1 MLKKIWLIWFF
12 YLALLFQANS
22 QPEKDLTVQ
31 FIRKETKTLPERIV
45 NIPFFIINNTQDSVP
60 TRIVVKMPGRWKL
73 ITKAEPFILMPE
85 VKKFS
90 VVSVQIPSRYPVG
103 KYDFGIYIENNN
115 SGQLLAEYSTSI
127 EVEEIENISLQLI
140 ESKENIL
147 AGEKYEAKYI
157 LQNLGNTDKNV
168 FIETQSC
175 IVEGESVISLQPG
188 ESKKIKVVAQTSED
202 IVNTERLLC
211 NVRALIGGKVQE
223 SIMRPV
229 MIFPVKNA
237 KRDLYFRYPVSFT
250 SVYLAAQRD
259 NNYQSTY
266 QLELKG
272 NGTLDPQGKHKLEFL
287 ARGPNNADLSY
298 LGLYDQYYIA
308 YSNKN
313 IEVMGGQQSFRF
325 TPLTESSRYGLGFEN
340 KIILNN
346 GLGVGFFYV
355 KPRFYE
361 EIDNEMAVYTQFE
374 KDRNNLVELY
384 YVRKQ
389 YEESDNPAQM
399 ISLNS
404 RFQPFPSTTL
414 ELEFSRGFETDLADN
429 AFRGNINSQF
439 SIFRLAGNYYYAGKN
454 YPGYFSN
461 STFYSGSLSAQIFKK
476 MSIGISARQDFQNA
490 ELDTFFVTA
499 PFSSSYQTYLNYKI
513 APRAY
518 LKFYWRESERK
529 DRLSNARFHYKT
541 QSFNAQ
547 YRQRINRFEFAL
559 LGQYGQTENYLLE
572 DDINTQST
580 YNASV
585 DLGYRFNP
593 NTSLRFFGSYSNINS
608 FISEDQP
615 KLTAGMSA
623 NSQLFNNLRIN
634 LQLQNSYNIED
645 YYRNR
650 NLMQLNLDYK
660 FLKQHEISVRSYY
673 TLFRGETE
681 NPELYLSAN
690 YTFQFGVPLKQILKA
705 GDVKGKVINDDGEP
719 YEGVV
724 LNLLNKTTITDKNGE
739 FSFLSV
745 PPGLHLVTI
754 DNSKFNIDE
763 IPAIPLP
770 IKVEVIEDQQ
780 SIIPIKITSG
790 AKITGKIVPK
800 ENNGQKLKNNDVALG
815 NIIVE
820 LYNDIKQYRIT
831 ANNLGEF
838 SFPLVIPGPWKLKI
852 YVNSIPSGFELKKSN
867 YMFDL
872 ETGEKKNIEI
882 DIKRKK
888 RNIIFKSQNISLS
901 NSNGGK
907 MKPLKLITNEPISLL
922 KIKPDKSTRQPELK
936 NESFY
941 AIQIGAFSEPVNPES
956 SFFKGEKFDIE
967 KQINN
972 LYKYFIGH
980 FQSLEEAIRERD
992 KLREKFRGAFVV
1004 SFKDGKLIN
1013 IDDQ

>member
-1 MLKKIWLIWFF
+1 MLKKIWLIWLFF
-12 YLALLFQANS
+12 ITLFFQANS
-22 QPEKDLTVQ
+22 QQLGDVTVQ
-31 FIRKETKTLPERIV
+31 FIRKETKSLPEKLV

-60 TRIVVKMPGRWKL
+60 ARIEVEKPEGWKL
-73 ITKAEPFILMPE
+73 ITKVEPFVLVPQ

-90 VVSVQIPSRYPVG
+90 VVSVQIPSRFPVG
-103 KYDFGIYIENNN
+103 KYDFGIYIKNNN
-115 SGQLLAEYSTSI
+115 TGQLLAEYSTSV

-157 LQNLGNTDKNV
+157 LQNLGNTEKSV

-175 IVEGESVISLQPG
+175 IIEGESLVSLQPG
-188 ESKKIKVVAQTSED
+188 ESKEIKVVAQTSED
-202 IVNTERLLC
+202 ILNTDRILC
-211 NVRALIGGKVQE
+211 TVRAVLGGEVQE

-229 MIFPVKNA
+229 MVFPVKNA
-237 KRDLYFRYPVSFT
+237 KRDLYFRYPVTFS

-266 QLELKG
+266 QLELRG
-272 NGTLDPQGKHKLEFL
+272 NGTLDPQGKHQLEFL

-298 LGLYDQYYIA
+298 LGLYDQYYVA

-313 IEVMGGQQSFRF
+313 LKVMGGQQSFRF

-340 KIILNN
+340 KVILNN
-346 GLGVGFFYV
+346 GLGLGFLYV
-355 KPRFYE
+355 NPRFYE

-384 YVRKQ
+384 YVRKK
-389 YEESDNPAQM
+389 YEAEDNLAQM
-399 ISLNS
+399 ISLNT
-404 RFQPFPSTTL
+404 RFQPFNSTTL
-414 ELEFSRGFETDLADN
+414 ELEASRGYFGGMKDN

-439 SIFRLAGNYYYAGKN
+439 SIFRIAGNYYYAGKN

-476 MSIGISARQDFQNA
+476 MSIGVSARQDFQNA

-499 PFSSSYQTYLNYKI
+499 PFSRSYQTYLNYKI
-513 APRAY
+513 GPRAH

-529 DRLSNARFHYKT
+529 DRLSNERFHYKT
-541 QSFNAQ
+541 QSFNTQ
-547 YRQRINRFEFAL
+547 YRQRINRFEYAL
-559 LGQYGQTENYLLE
+559 LGQYGQTENYLL
-572 DDINTQST
+572 DDNINIQST
-580 YNASV
+580 YNGSV

-593 NTSLRFFGSYSNINS
+593 NTSLRIFGSYSNINS
-608 FISEDQP
+608 FISKDQP
-615 KLTAGMSA
+615 NLTAGLSA

-660 FLKQHEISVRSYY
+660 FFRQHEISVRSYY
-673 TLFRGETE
+673 TLFREETE
-681 NPELYLSAN
+681 NPELYLSAS
-690 YTFQFGVPLKQILKA
+690 YTYQFGVPLKKILKA

-724 LNLLNKTTITDKNGE
+724 LNLLNKTTITDNSGE
-739 FSFLSV
+739 FSFLLV
-745 PPGLHLVTI
+745 PPGLHLMTV
-754 DNSKFNIDE
+754 DNSKFKINE

-770 IKVEVIEDQQ
+770 IKVEVFENQE
-780 SIIPIKITSG
+780 SVVPIKITSG
-790 AKITGKIVPK
+790 AKLSGRIVPK
-800 ENNGQKLKNNDVALG
+800 ENNSQALKENDVATG

-820 LYNDIKQYRIT
+820 MYNDFKQYRIT

-838 SFPLVIPGPWKLKI
+838 SFPLVIPGSWKLKI
-852 YVNSIPSGFELKKSN
+852 YENSIPNGFELEKAN
-867 YMFDL
+867 YLFEL
-872 ETGEKKNIEI
+872 EPGEKKDVEI

-901 NSNGGK
+901 NSDGGK
-907 MKPLKLITNEPISLL
+907 MKPLKLKAVESSSPP
-922 KIKPDKSTRQPELK
+922 KFK

-941 AIQIGAFSEPVNPES
+941 TIQIGAFPEPVNPES

-972 LYKYFIGH
+972 LYYYFIGH
-980 FQSLEEAIRERD
+980 FQSLEEAIYERD

-1004 SFKDGKLIN
+1004 SFKDGKWIN
-1013 IDDQ
+1013 IDNQ